1 VSAQRAVWEAVGN
14 LLELQLFFL
23 PGLSWFISAT
33 VLSQVQHI
41 KKIDEWFR
49 KKFLSQPI
57 I

>member
-41 KKIDEWFR
+41 KKLMNGFAKNSSR
-49 KKFLSQPI
+49 SL
-57 I
+57 